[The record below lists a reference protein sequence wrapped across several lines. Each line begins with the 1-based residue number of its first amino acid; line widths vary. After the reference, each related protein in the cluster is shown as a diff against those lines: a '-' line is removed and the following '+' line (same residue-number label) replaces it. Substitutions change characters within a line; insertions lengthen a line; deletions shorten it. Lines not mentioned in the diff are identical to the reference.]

1 MALASECTFVARSVD
16 IDTQHLS
23 MIVERAARHKG
34 TAFVEI
40 YQNCNIFNDGA
51 FDDFVAREVRADR
64 MVQLEHGK
72 PLIFGKDRNRGI
84 RLRGVHPEAVTLG
97 ENGVTESDLLVHN
110 ETALEPTLAYLL
122 TRMNPPEYPV
132 PVGVFYR
139 ADRPRFEEI
148 LEQQS
153 IQATARLGAG
163 SIERLLNSGASWKV
177 T

>member
-1 MALASECTFVARSVD
+1 VARSVD
-16 IDTQHLS
+16 IDTHHLS
-23 MIVERAARHKG
+23 SIVERAARHKG
-34 TAFVEI
+34 TAFIEI

-51 FDDFVAREVRADR
+51 FDDFVAREVRTER

-72 PLIFGKDRNRGI
+72 PVVFGKDRRKGI
-84 RLRGVHPEAVTLG
+84 RLRGVHPEVVTIG
-97 ENGVTESDLLVHN
+97 ENGITEKDLLVHD
-110 ETALEPTLAYLL
+110 ETAQEPTLAYLL
-122 TRMNPPEYPV
+122 TRMTYPDYPV

-139 ADRPRFEEI
+139 AERPRLEEI

-163 SIERLLNSGASWKV
+163 SIERLLKSGATWTV